1 MKKTLWIIILIIVL
15 VYINWLSNG
24 FAQSTPE
31 QLSEYS
37 EYKEL
42 MKLKQSAVVDQ
53 PGQYQTPPIFESSED
68 SINDSLLT
76 LDQHRLGLLED
87 RAVMDESGA
96 REQAMP
102 AEENITPRFGENLF
116 TSAHVGE
123 INNALIPEDYLLGP
137 GDNIIISLWGRV
149 QQEWNLT
156 VDREGKVFIPKVGEI
171 SAWGMT
177 LSQFEKHLDA
187 QLSKVYTGYERRVT
201 LGKIRTIKVFV
212 YGEVRSP
219 GGYAISALSTLFN
232 ALYMAGGPTE
242 NGSFRRIKL
251 IRDRKQTD
259 VDLYDFLITGDK
271 SCDLPLLSGDVIFV
285 PLAGSQAIVR
295 GEVRRPGIY
304 ELVGQEKISD
314 LLALAGG
321 GTAEAYMGRM
331 MLDRIGASD
340 SRKIVDLDFSRDD
353 NQDPVVADGDELTV
367 FSIYDIRENV
377 VRINGMVKHPGT
389 FERLDNMRLSDLVD
403 KGKLLPN
410 DVYLDRADLY
420 RRQADGRREIIAV
433 NLKGLLDGRQDCD
446 LLLNDLDSL
455 YIYNVDEVEPDRYVF
470 IDGMVQRPGQYPL
483 YGNLTVADLI
493 FLAGNLKS
501 SAYLLEAELA
511 RVDSLGN
518 TQLIQ
523 IALDRL
529 DKGDNPLLLENDHL
543 FVRQIPGYHL
553 HRMVTIEGEVR
564 FPGRY
569 ALTGQ
574 NETLWEL
581 LNRAGGFT
589 MKAFP
594 EGAIFKRGAI
604 AQDLQRKDIANVLEG
619 SQPLLAD
626 SNGVLQP
633 VRVMTLKS
641 QSMDRIIIDME
652 LMLATHGEKSDFKL
666 QAGDYIFIPEIPT
679 GISVLGEVCAN
690 GTIKYQPDRKVK
702 YYIDQA
708 GGYTKRA
715 DKGEVRLVKANGR
728 VYATG
733 KVRNQR
739 VDIGDVVIVPSEIK
753 KEKDWLKFVSTSLS
767 ILTGVAT
774 SLLIIDR
781 I

>member
-1 MKKTLWIIILIIVL
+1 MKKSVWIVILIIVL

-24 FAQSTPE
+24 FAQTSPE
-31 QLSEYS
+31 QLREYQNLLNQ
-37 EYKEL
+37 KE
-42 MKLKQSAVVDQ
+42 ANAVDQ
-53 PGQYQTPPIFESSED
+53 PGQYQTPPIFESNED
-68 SINDSLLT
+68 SINDSLLNR
-76 LDQHRLGLLED
+76 HRRLS
-87 RAVMDESGA
+87 SGIGSDKNGSDNEGPV
-96 REQAMP
+96 RP
-102 AEENITPRFGENLF
+102 PKENLPPRFGDNLF
-116 TSAHVGE
+116 TSSHVGE

-137 GDNIIISLWGRV
+137 GDNLIISLWGRV

-156 VDREGKVFIPKVGEI
+156 VDRQGKIFIPKVGEI
-171 SAWGMT
+171 SAWGIT
-177 LSQFEKHLDA
+177 LSRFEEQLDA
-187 QLSKVYTGYERRVT
+187 RLSQVYTGYERRVT

-219 GGYAISALSTLFN
+219 GGYAVSAMSTLFN
-232 ALYMAGGPTE
+232 ALYMAGGPTGS
-242 NGSFRRIKL
+242 GSFRQIKL
-251 IRDRKQTD
+251 IRDRDQTS

-285 PLAGSQAIVR
+285 PLAGSQAIIR
-295 GEVRRPGIY
+295 GQVRRPGIY
-304 ELVGQEKISD
+304 ELVGAEKISD

-321 GTAEAYMGRM
+321 PTAEAYLGRM
-331 MLDRIGASD
+331 MLDRIGESD
-340 SRKIVDLDFSRDD
+340 SRKIVDLDFSGDEKQ
-353 NQDPVVADGDELTV
+353 NPIMADGDDLTV
-367 FSIYDIRENV
+367 FSIYDIRENIV
-377 VRINGMVKHPGT
+377 WINGMVKHPGT
-389 FERLDNMRLSDLVD
+389 FERSADMRLSELID

-410 DVYLDRADLY
+410 NIYLERADLY
-420 RRQADGRREIIAV
+420 RRNSDGRREIIAV
-433 NLKGLLDGRQDCD
+433 DLKGLLEGKPEND
-446 LLLNDLDSL
+446 LVLNDLDSL

-493 FLAGNLKS
+493 FLAGNLQS
-501 SAYLLEAELA
+501 SAYLLVAELA

-518 TQLIQ
+518 TELMQ

-529 DKGDNPLLLENDHL
+529 DKGDNPLLRENDRL
-543 FVRQIPGYHL
+543 FVRQIPGYQL
-553 HRMVTIEGEVR
+553 HRMITIEGEVR

-569 ALTGQ
+569 ALTGK
-574 NETLWEL
+574 NENLWQL

-589 MKAFP
+589 EKAFP

-604 AQDLQRKDIANVLEG
+604 AQDLQRKDIENVLEG

-626 SNGVLQP
+626 STGVLQP
-633 VRVMTLKS
+633 VRVLTLKS

-652 LMLATHGEKSDFKL
+652 SLIATGGTKSDFKL

-690 GTIKYQPDRKVK
+690 GTIKYQPEKKVK

-708 GGYTKRA
+708 GGFTKRA

-733 KVRNQR
+733 KVSNQR
-739 VDIGDVVIVPSEIK
+739 VDMGDVVIVPSEIK

-774 SLLIIDR
+774 SILIIDR
-781 I
+781 L